1 MVGWILVSFFFWG
14 LEDDWKQFV
23 WEDGFVGSWGFR
35 LKNTLLLKG
44 LWSCCH
50 LLFNASPSR
59 NHQSH
64 FRRVSRASG
73 NSFTDMRPYGDQLW
87 LFLQQ
92 KHLQISKDL
101 KREIS
106 ETNFLSL
113 LVLLEKSLPNTY
125 KMTILKGKSPVSFS
139 WDSKDALINYCINK
153 LKWVRSW
160 LAVETLGFM
169 ERVKLPTVFLPF
181 CIWSFHKHHQNLIR
195 NNDKKH
201 WHHRPNSRVYPIYN

>member
-101 KREIS
+101 KRE
-106 ETNFLSL
+106 FLARRIFSHFWSFLRNLCQIPIRWPSLKESL
-113 LVLLEKSLPNTY
+113 LSQFPETQ
-125 KMTILKGKSPVSFS
+125 KMHWSITVST
-139 WDSKDALINYCINK
+139 N
-153 LKWVRSW
+153 
-160 LAVETLGFM
+160 
-169 ERVKLPTVFLPF
+169 
-181 CIWSFHKHHQNLIR
+181 WSE
-195 NNDKKH
+195 
-201 WHHRPNSRVYPIYN
+201 